1 MNPTTPS
8 PDLLPLIQQVT
19 QQLTQLV
26 TRLATDLAHGPPTLA
41 AVEQAVV
48 PAIRDLGAS
57 LIAGLG
63 ARRIDPVPPR
73 TVPCACGQAAR
84 YQRMRPA
91 TVTTVLGPVQIRRA
105 YYWCAACHHGQA
117 PDDATLQIVAGSVSD
132 GLAEVMAL
140 LGATQDSF
148 AEAAAVLARLT
159 LVQVCANSIR
169 QETEALGTALLAS
182 DTATAAAQQD
192 VRTCTAPAVPAARL
206 PRLYVS
212 MDGIQ
217 VHFHAAGWG
226 EVKVG
231 CLYQT
236 RTQPDHTHPEQV
248 VIRLD
253 QPSYCV
259 QRGEPEC
266 FAALLWQEAVRRGV
280 LHAEEVVVLGDGSA
294 WIWGIAERHF
304 AGATQI
310 LDWYHASSYLWDA
323 ANAIWPADAAKR
335 TAWAQE
341 YLTALWD
348 GQVDTVLAALAAQRD
363 AGDAV
368 ETTITY
374 YTNQRSRMDYAAYR
388 ARGLQIG
395 SGSIESACKQ
405 LVTSRLKGA
414 GMIWDE
420 AGAAAVA
427 TVRVYLKS
435 DRWAEALARRPR
447 RTRTYTRQHP
457 RQAALCP
464 VPPPGDAAAAA
475 PTPPPVAPADS
486 PRALPAAVREQV
498 QAALAVERA
507 HHPWRKPWSI
517 RQQRRVAT
525 ARTP

>member
-1 MNPTTPS
+1 MNPTIPS
-8 PDLLPLIQQVT
+8 PRLLPLIQPLT
-19 QQLTQLV
+19 QQLTQVV
-26 TRLATDLAHGPPTLA
+26 TQLATDLAAGPPTLA

-48 PAIRDLGAS
+48 PAIRALGAH
-57 LIAGLG
+57 LITGLCG
-63 ARRIDPVPPR
+63 LLTSPAPPR

-84 YQRMRPA
+84 YQRMRSA
-91 TVTTVLGPVQIRRA
+91 TVTTVLGPVQIPRA
-105 YYWCAACHHGQA
+105 YYWCRACHHGQA

-132 GLAEVMAL
+132 GLAELMAL

-148 AEAAAVLARLT
+148 AEAAAILARLT

-169 QETEALGTALLAS
+169 QETEALGAALLAS
-182 DTATAAAQQD
+182 DTATATAQQD
-192 VRTCTAPAVPAARL
+192 VRTCTPPPAARR

-217 VHFHAAGWG
+217 VHFHRAGWG

-236 RTQPDHTHPEQV
+236 RTCPDPKRPEQLR
-248 VIRLD
+248 IRLD

-259 QRGEPEC
+259 RRGEPEA

-310 LDWYHASSYLWDA
+310 LDWYHASSYVWA
-323 ANAIWPADAAKR
+323 AASAIWPADAAKR
-335 TAWAQE
+335 TAWAQAQ
-341 YLTALWD
+341 LTALWD
-348 GQVDTVLAALAAQRD
+348 GQVDAVLTALAAQRD

-374 YTNQRSRMDYAAYR
+374 FTNQRSRMAYAAYR

-427 TVRVYLKS
+427 TVRV
-435 DRWAEALARRPR
+435 
-447 RTRTYTRQHP
+447 
-457 RQAALCP
+457 
-464 VPPPGDAAAAA
+464 
-475 PTPPPVAPADS
+475 
-486 PRALPAAVREQV
+486 
-498 QAALAVERA
+498 
-507 HHPWRKPWSI
+507 
-517 RQQRRVAT
+517 
-525 ARTP
+525 